1 MKTERE
7 GKKMRFIINNLVY
20 DTEKMEEIATVRK
33 WVKNITASAIFGKE
47 IGKQMPHILWKS
59 NAGRYLLTH
68 EEDFSVTY
76 GQAIEEQEAKELLK
90 QYSYKKYAEMF
101 GEVPEA

>member
-47 IGKQMPHILWKS
+47 IGKQMPHI
-59 NAGRYLLTH
+59 
-68 EEDFSVTY
+68 
-76 GQAIEEQEAKELLK
+76 
-90 QYSYKKYAEMF
+90 
-101 GEVPEA
+101 